1 MRYERVDLNLFRV
14 FDAIMS
20 HRSVAGAS
28 RELGVTPSAVSHA
41 LTRLRKL
48 LDDDLFLPS
57 TDGMLPTPRAIEL
70 APSIRDGLGSIARVL
85 DARPFDPAKI
95 VRAFGIAASHL
106 PATVILPPLLARLL
120 SQAPNASVRVFPMG
134 RRDTV
139 QQLDD
144 GRLDLIIG
152 WFETLPPRMRRQT
165 LMWEQEAM
173 VVRAGH
179 PLTLQKVTRQRLFAF
194 PHVVVEFTGSEDH
207 ANDGFI
213 DERGVMRRIW
223 IERLLVEASE
233 SGRRSGRP
241 GRGHGAGLRR
251 DRPDAR
257 RDGPDRDTARPPGP
271 THGGTGWAGHVG
283 PAVPAALGG
292 YRNGVARAVG
302 QQSRGPMAARPGR
315 HRRRSGAGRR
325 SIRPRHTNPDMK

>member
-233 SGRRSGRP
+233 SGRRLVGRVAATVPDFAAIAPMLAVTDLIATLPARLARRTVERDGLVMLDLPYQPLSVAIEMVWHERSDSNPVVRWLLDQVAIAADQVQAAEASGR
-241 GRGHGAGLRR
+241 A
-251 DRPDAR
+251 
-257 RDGPDRDTARPPGP
+257 TP
-271 THGGTGWAGHVG
+271 TLT
-283 PAVPAALGG
+283 
-292 YRNGVARAVG
+292 
-302 QQSRGPMAARPGR
+302 
-315 HRRRSGAGRR
+315 
-325 SIRPRHTNPDMK
+325 